1 MLKKSFED
9 VLPKELIDR
18 RKLGLLP
25 PASNWVRGKLNNRL
39 KNNLENLNQYK
50 LFDHHLINM
59 VVNDH
64 VKKKEY
70 NLAKVWSIFSLS
82 EILR

>member
-1 MLKKSFED
+1 MT
-9 VLPKELIDR
+9 DR

>member
-64 VKKKEY
+64 VKKKNIIWQKFGQSFLY
-70 NLAKVWSIFSLS
+70 QKF
-82 EILR
+82 

>member
-1 MLKKSFED
+1 MLKKSFEA

-70 NLAKVWSIFSLS
+70 NLAKKFGQSFLYQKF
-82 EILR
+82 